1 MDYKEEQSMEIEAL
15 ESILMDDLKSKTFQ
29 MWCIVNALSNVAFIL
44 FEDPVKLITG
54 VVQSLPRECIVTD

>member
-29 MWCIVNALSNVAFIL
+29 MWCIVNALSNVAFI
-44 FEDPVKLITG
+44 F
-54 VVQSLPRECIVTD
+54 

>member
-29 MWCIVNALSNVAFIL
+29 MLYIVNSHSKERFIY
-44 FEDPVKLITG
+44 
-54 VVQSLPRECIVTD
+54 